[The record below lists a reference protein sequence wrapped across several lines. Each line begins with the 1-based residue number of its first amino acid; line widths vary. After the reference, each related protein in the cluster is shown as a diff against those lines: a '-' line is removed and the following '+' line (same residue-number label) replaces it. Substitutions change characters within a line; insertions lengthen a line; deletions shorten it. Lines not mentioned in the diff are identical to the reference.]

1 MFLNDKEN
9 ENMQHAILGL
19 GELLKAK
26 NFEIQC
32 NKTTY
37 DYQNKQIAE
46 LKLQLEAKDV
56 ELTDAKN
63 KIASLEK
70 RLECREQWER
80 AGE

>member
-1 MFLNDKEN
+1 MFLNEKEA
-9 ENMQHAILGL
+9 ENMQQAILGL
-19 GELLKAK
+19 GELLKTK

-37 DYQNKQIAE
+37 DYQNRQIEE

-56 ELTDAKN
+56 ELTEAKN

-70 RLECREQWER
+70 RLECREQWEK